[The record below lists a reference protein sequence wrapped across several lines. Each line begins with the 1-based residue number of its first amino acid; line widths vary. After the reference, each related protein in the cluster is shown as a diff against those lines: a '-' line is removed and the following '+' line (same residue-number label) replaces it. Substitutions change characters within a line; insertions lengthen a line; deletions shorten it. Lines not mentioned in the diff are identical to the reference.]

1 MFKKFNFTGKKRLL
15 WKGDKPEILA
25 NLDEISAYEAKLVL
39 MLELNKYLKNFSE
52 AKVNLELYQ
61 ARLSIKKYLGKVKDV
76 CNKKDEYVF
85 DTEELEPSQLRLRV
99 NYFRYILDDELQND
113 KWFSML
119 VDFGEKLT
127 DKSVITRDD
136 DGKIIF
142 NDELSDWIN
151 DVCNAFSGKNKF
163 INNLEEL
170 FKREE

>member
-1 MFKKFNFTGKKRLL
+1 
-15 WKGDKPEILA
+15 
-25 NLDEISAYEAKLVL
+25 
-39 MLELNKYLKNFSE
+39 
-52 AKVNLELYQ
+52 
-61 ARLSIKKYLGKVKDV
+61 
-76 CNKKDEYVF
+76 
-85 DTEELEPSQLRLRV
+85 
-99 NYFRYILDDELQND
+99 
-113 KWFSML
+113 ML

>member
-99 NYFRYILDDELQND
+99 KISED
-113 KWFSML
+113 
-119 VDFGEKLT
+119 LT
-127 DKSVITRDD
+127 
-136 DGKIIF
+136 GKIIAYADRIKPETIIK
-142 NDELSDWIN
+142 DE
-151 DVCNAFSGKNKF
+151 KERK
-163 INNLEEL
+163 
-170 FKREE
+170 KRED